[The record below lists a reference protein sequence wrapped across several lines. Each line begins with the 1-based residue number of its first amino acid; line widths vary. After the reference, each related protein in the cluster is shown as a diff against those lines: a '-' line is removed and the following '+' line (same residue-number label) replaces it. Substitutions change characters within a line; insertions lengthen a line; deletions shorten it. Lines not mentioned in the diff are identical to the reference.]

1 MRGRWGWTVLTA
13 AMLAGGCGHRAR
25 EERPTPAPAATAA
38 PDWRSMATAADRDR
52 LRNWRNA
59 WVSALAAARA
69 ADASAVAAQGVL
81 FDPDRALPG
90 PPPPPGAYRC
100 RVFKLGSGRA
110 AAPGYIAYPFF
121 DCRID
126 REGDVLSFYKL
137 SGSQRPVGLILPDS
151 ETRSVFLGT
160 LVLGDERAAL
170 EYGRDTT
177 RDMAGLVERVDARR
191 WRLVLPY
198 PQFESTLDVIEL
210 VPAG

>member
-1 MRGRWGWTVLTA
+1 MLTA
-13 AMLAGGCGHRAR
+13 AVLAGAVLAGGCARSGRDHRPAPIAA
-25 EERPTPAPAATAA
+25 PTPA
-38 PDWRSMATAADRDR
+38 PDWRSMATGADRER
-52 LRNWRNA
+52 LRSWRNA
-59 WVSALAAARA
+59 WIAALAAARA
-69 ADASAVAAQGVL
+69 SDAKAVAAQGVL

-90 PPPPPGAYRC
+90 PPPPPGDYRC

-126 REGDVLSFYKL
+126 REDDVLSFYKR

-151 ETRSVFLGT
+151 DTRGVFLGT
-160 LVLGDERAAL
+160 LVLGDERAPL
-170 EYGRDTT
+170 EYGRDAT
-177 RDMAGLVERVDARR
+177 RDMAGLVERVDTRR

-210 VPAG
+210 VPAD